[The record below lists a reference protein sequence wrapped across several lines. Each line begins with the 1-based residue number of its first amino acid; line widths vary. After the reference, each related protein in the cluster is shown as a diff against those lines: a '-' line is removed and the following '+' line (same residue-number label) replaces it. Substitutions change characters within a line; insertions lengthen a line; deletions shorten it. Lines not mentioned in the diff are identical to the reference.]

1 MNNLEFMLTLPKI
14 DYIIEIIKVF
24 FVILFTIKVYT
35 KIGNIK
41 NISKFKIICIII
53 YCILSSIITTETKR
67 KYGYDIS
74 LLICI
79 SLIMI
84 MNSLVFRKEIN
95 YSILATIISYCIS
108 HGIYLIS
115 TGIAFF
121 PCAIFMIENDFINL
135 IIIIGI
141 YFLLMYSLTKI
152 KKLKYGLT
160 FIQNKLENSSLTYLI
175 LNICIIVLFLNAIY
189 DNLSKM
195 ILIKSGIVLLI
206 ALIYMFISIS
216 QSFKLYY
223 KQKQLE
229 KDLML
234 TKEEVKEKDKKIEE
248 LEKDNLEA
256 SKKAHSLHHKISA
269 LEYKIKQLSNL
280 PTVEKE
286 SKDEINRELK
296 DISKQA
302 YKEPKALDLDKTE
315 INSIDTML
323 EYMKAECEKENIKLE
338 LQLNGNIHYM
348 INHLITE
355 EELEVMLAD
364 HIKDARIAIKYSE
377 NQNRSI
383 LVRLGKI
390 DGIYGVYIYDTGIEF
405 TKEVLDKLGKEPITT
420 HKESGGTGMGFMNT
434 FDLLRK
440 YKASLIIEEIGKPSI
455 DNYTK
460 VLMIKFDNMNEYK
473 VKSYK

>member
-1 MNNLEFMLTLPKI
+1 MQ
-14 DYIIEIIKVF
+14 
-24 FVILFTIKVYT
+24 
-35 KIGNIK
+35 
-41 NISKFKIICIII
+41 
-53 YCILSSIITTETKR
+53 R
-67 KYGYDIS
+67 
-74 LLICI
+74 
-79 SLIMI
+79 
-84 MNSLVFRKEIN
+84 
-95 YSILATIISYCIS
+95 
-108 HGIYLIS
+108 
-115 TGIAFF
+115 
-121 PCAIFMIENDFINL
+121 
-135 IIIIGI
+135 
-141 YFLLMYSLTKI
+141 
-152 KKLKYGLT
+152 
-160 FIQNKLENSSLTYLI
+160 KLENSNLNYLI
-175 LNICIIVLFLNAIY
+175 LNICIIVLFLDVVY
-189 DNLSKM
+189 DNLSFLAIRKTGV
-195 ILIKSGIVLLI
+195 ILIVV
-206 ALIYMFISIS
+206 LIYMFISIS

-248 LEKDNLEA
+248 LEKDSLEA